1 MFRTS
6 LLSSVALI
14 ALGTSS
20 AVAQETLALDEII
33 VSGGLSPIAANAYGR
48 SASVITAQDIEDR
61 GITNVADALRSLPGV
76 QVSGVSS
83 NFTQVRI
90 RGGEANHTLVLI
102 DGVEASGGDG
112 EYVFSGLETANIERI
127 EVLRGP
133 QSVYYGSNASSGVIN
148 IITRK
153 GDLGETYST
162 SLEVGE
168 ATIAT
173 AFIARRNE
181 RGGVSLSLAHTNDAG
196 YDQSGDGG
204 EKDGLERNTA
214 ILSADYLATD
224 DLKLGFVLRKS
235 NEDYEA
241 DSNSFV
247 ATDAA
252 SYVVDDSTQTSTRD
266 ELTAQV
272 YAEYMMMGGRL
283 THRLSFE
290 KTENRQSFNGGA
302 LARTEAAAL
311 KYRLSYGLDGRT
323 VAETDHLLNLLV
335 ERQEDTSDSNAAYNR
350 ATQSVALEYRGSVGN
365 GIDLQAGA
373 RFDNNDIFEDATTW
387 NLGMAYTLPG
397 SGIRLHTSAGT
408 GVVNPTYFE
417 LYANAFGYTG
427 NPNLRPEE
435 NMSFDIGAEF
445 PVFQGRG
452 TIDVTYFNEKL
463 TDEISALSLGGG
475 AFTYENQAGD
485 STREGIEVSGDMQ
498 ATEAVSLRMSYTY
511 LDAKNPNGSVE
522 IRRPRHEFTLG
533 ATVETFGGRGS
544 VSADL
549 RLVSANYDTQFFGAF
564 ATEKLPSYTTVD
576 VAADYDLNDR
586 VTLTGRVTN
595 LFDDDAVDVWG
606 YASRGRAAYIGVRA
620 NF

>member
-6 LLSSVALI
+6 LLSSAALI
-14 ALGTSS
+14 ALCTSA

-48 SASVITAQDIEDR
+48 AATVITAQDIEDR

-102 DGVEASGGDG
+102 DGVEAAGGDG

-162 SLEVGE
+162 SLEVGS

-181 RGGVSLSLAHTNDAG
+181 RGGVSLSLAHTYDAG

-214 ILSADYLATD
+214 ILSGDYLVTD
-224 DLKLGFVLRKS
+224 DLKLGFVLRTS
-235 NEDYEA
+235 DENYDF
-241 DSNSFV
+241 DSTSFV
-247 ATDAA
+247 ATDPA
-252 SYVVDDSTQTSTRD
+252 SYVVDDPSQYADRK

-283 THRLSFE
+283 THRLAYE
-290 KTENRQSFNGGA
+290 TTRNRQSSNGAPLGQ
-302 LARTEAAAL
+302 TESEAL
-311 KYRLSYGLDGRT
+311 KYRLSYGLDGRS

-335 ERQEDTSDSNAAYNR
+335 ERQSDTSDSNPAYNR
-350 ATQSVALEYRGSVGN
+350 AAQSIALEYRGAFSN
-365 GIDLQAGA
+365 GVDLQAGA
-373 RFDNNDIFEDATTW
+373 RFDDNDVFENATTW
-387 NLGMAYTLPG
+387 NVGLGYTLAG
-397 SGIRLHTSAGT
+397 SGIRLHASAGT
-408 GVVNPTYFE
+408 GVVNPSYFE
-417 LYANAFGYTG
+417 LFANAFGYTG

-435 NMSFDIGAEF
+435 NKSFDIGAEF
-445 PVFQGRG
+445 PVFEGRG

-475 AFTYENQAGD
+475 AFTYENQAGE
-485 STREGIEVSGDMQ
+485 STREGVEISGNMQ
-498 ATEAVSLRMSYTY
+498 ATDTVSLRMSYTY

-549 RLVSANYDTQFFGAF
+549 RHVSANYDTQFFG
-564 ATEKLPSYTTVD
+564 TYPTIKLPSYTTVD

-586 VTLTGRVTN
+586 VTLTGRITN

>member
-1 MFRTS
+1 MFKTS
-6 LLSSVALI
+6 LLSSAALI
-14 ALGTSS
+14 ALSTSA

-33 VSGGLSPIAANAYGR
+33 VSGGLSPIAAKAYGR
-48 SASVITAQDIEDR
+48 AATVITAQDIEDR

-102 DGVEASGGDG
+102 DGVEAAGGDG

-162 SLEVGE
+162 SLEVGS

-214 ILSADYLATD
+214 ILSGDYLVTD
-224 DLKLGFVLRKS
+224 DLKLGFVLRTS
-235 NEDYEA
+235 DENYDF
-241 DSNSFV
+241 DSTSFA
-247 ATDAA
+247 ATDPAG
-252 SYVVDDSTQTSTRD
+252 YIVDDPSQYADRK

-283 THRLSFE
+283 THRLAYE
-290 KTENRQSFNGGA
+290 TTRNRQSSNGA
-302 LARTEAAAL
+302 PLAQTESEAL
-311 KYRLSYGLDGRT
+311 KYRLSYGLDGRS
-323 VAETDHLLNLLV
+323 VADTNHLLNFLL
-335 ERQEDTSDSNAAYNR
+335 ENQNDSAKNNAAYNR
-350 ATQSVALEYRGSVGN
+350 STRSVALEYRGTFDN
-365 GIDLQAGA
+365 GVDLQGGL
-373 RFDNNDIFEDATTW
+373 RFDDNDFFEDAITW
-387 NLGMAYTLPG
+387 NLGLAYTLPG
-397 SGIRLHTSAGT
+397 TAVRLHTSAGT
-408 GVVNPTYFE
+408 GVVNPQYNE
-417 LYANAFGYTG
+417 LYDTAYTVG
-427 NPNLRPEE
+427 NPNLIPEK
-435 NMSFDIGAEF
+435 NRSFDLGVEF

-452 TIDVTYFNEKL
+452 AIDVTYFNETL
-463 TDEISALSLGGG
+463 TDEIAYDGTAVAPTPSYKND
-475 AFTYENQAGD
+475 FGD
-485 STREGIEVSGDMQ
+485 STREGVEISGNMQ
-498 ATEAVSLRMSYTY
+498 ATDTVSLRMSYTY

-522 IRRPRHEFTLG
+522 IRRPHHEFTLG

-549 RLVSANYDTQFFGAF
+549 RHVSANYDTQFFG
-564 ATEKLPSYTTVD
+564 TYPTIKLPSYTTVD
-576 VAADYDLNDR
+576 MAADYDLNDR
-586 VTLTGRVTN
+586 VTLTGRITN

-606 YASRGRAAYIGVRA
+606 YASRGRAAYVGVRA

>member
-6 LLSSVALI
+6 LLSSAALI
-14 ALGTSS
+14 ALCTSA

-48 SASVITAQDIEDR
+48 AATVITAQDIEDR

-102 DGVEASGGDG
+102 DGVEAAGGDG

-162 SLEVGE
+162 SLEVGS

-214 ILSADYLATD
+214 ILSGDYLVTD
-224 DLKLGFVLRKS
+224 DLKLGFVLRTS
-235 NEDYEA
+235 DENYDF
-241 DSNSFV
+241 DSTSFV
-247 ATDAA
+247 ATDPA
-252 SYVVDDSTQTSTRD
+252 SYVVDDPSQYADRK

-283 THRLSFE
+283 THRLAYE
-290 KTENRQSFNGGA
+290 TTRNRQSSNGAPLGQ
-302 LARTEAAAL
+302 TESEAL
-311 KYRLSYGLDGRT
+311 KYRLSYGLDGRS

-335 ERQEDTSDSNAAYNR
+335 ERQSDTSDSNPAYNR
-350 ATQSVALEYRGSVGN
+350 AAQSIALEYRGAFSN
-365 GIDLQAGA
+365 GVDLQAGA
-373 RFDNNDIFEDATTW
+373 RFDDNDVFENATTW
-387 NLGMAYTLPG
+387 NVGLGYTLAG

-408 GVVNPTYFE
+408 GVVNPSYFE
-417 LYANAFGYTG
+417 LFANAFGYTG

-435 NMSFDIGAEF
+435 NKSFDIGAEF
-445 PVFQGRG
+445 PVFEGRG

-475 AFTYENQAGD
+475 AFTYENQAGE
-485 STREGIEVSGDMQ
+485 STREGVEISGNMQ
-498 ATEAVSLRMSYTY
+498 ATDTVSLRMSYTY

-549 RLVSANYDTQFFGAF
+549 RHVSANYDTQFFG
-564 ATEKLPSYTTVD
+564 TYPTIKLPSYTTVN

-586 VTLTGRVTN
+586 VTLTGRITN

-606 YASRGRAAYIGVRA
+606 YASLGRAAYIGVRA

>member
-6 LLSSVALI
+6 LLSSAALI
-14 ALGTSS
+14 ALCTSA

-48 SASVITAQDIEDR
+48 AATVITAQDIEDR

-102 DGVEASGGDG
+102 DGVEAAGGDG

-162 SLEVGE
+162 SLEVGS

-214 ILSADYLATD
+214 ILSGDYLVTD
-224 DLKLGFVLRKS
+224 DLKLGFVLRTS
-235 NEDYEA
+235 DENYDF
-241 DSNSFV
+241 DSTSFV
-247 ATDAA
+247 ATDPA
-252 SYVVDDSTQTSTRD
+252 SYVVDDPSQYADRK

-283 THRLSFE
+283 THRLAYE
-290 KTENRQSFNGGA
+290 TTRNRQSSNGAPLGQ
-302 LARTEAAAL
+302 TESEAL
-311 KYRLSYGLDGRT
+311 KYRLSYGLDGRS

-335 ERQEDTSDSNAAYNR
+335 ERQSDTSDSNPAYNR
-350 ATQSVALEYRGSVGN
+350 AAQSIALEYRGAFSN
-365 GIDLQAGA
+365 GVDLQAGA
-373 RFDNNDIFEDATTW
+373 RFDDNDVFENATTW
-387 NLGMAYTLPG
+387 NVGLGYTLAG
-397 SGIRLHTSAGT
+397 SGIRLHASAGT
-408 GVVNPTYFE
+408 GVVNPSYFE
-417 LYANAFGYTG
+417 LFANAFGYTG

-435 NMSFDIGAEF
+435 NKSFDIGAEF
-445 PVFQGRG
+445 PVFEGRG

-463 TDEISALSLGGG
+463 TDEISSLSLGGG
-475 AFTYENQAGD
+475 AFTYENQAGE
-485 STREGIEVSGDMQ
+485 STREGVEISGNMQ
-498 ATEAVSLRMSYTY
+498 ATDTVSLRMSYTY

-549 RLVSANYDTQFFGAF
+549 RHVSANYDTQFFG
-564 ATEKLPSYTTVD
+564 TYSTIKLPSYTTVD

-586 VTLTGRVTN
+586 VTLTGRITN

>member
-6 LLSSVALI
+6 LLSSAALI
-14 ALGTSS
+14 ALCTSA

-48 SASVITAQDIEDR
+48 AATVITAQDIEDR

-102 DGVEASGGDG
+102 DGVEAAGGDG

-162 SLEVGE
+162 SLEVGS

-214 ILSADYLATD
+214 ILSGDYLVTD
-224 DLKLGFVLRKS
+224 DLKLGFVLRTS
-235 NEDYEA
+235 DENYDF
-241 DSNSFV
+241 DSTSFV
-247 ATDAA
+247 ATDPA
-252 SYVVDDSTQTSTRD
+252 SYVVDDPSQYADRK

-283 THRLSFE
+283 THRLAYE
-290 KTENRQSFNGGA
+290 TTRNRQSSNGAPLGQ
-302 LARTEAAAL
+302 TESEAL
-311 KYRLSYGLDGRT
+311 KYRLSYGLDGRS

-335 ERQEDTSDSNAAYNR
+335 ERQSDTSDSNPAYNR
-350 ATQSVALEYRGSVGN
+350 AAQSIALEYRGAFSN
-365 GIDLQAGA
+365 GVDLQAGA
-373 RFDNNDIFEDATTW
+373 RFDDNDVFENATTW
-387 NLGMAYTLPG
+387 NVGLGYTLAG
-397 SGIRLHTSAGT
+397 SGIRLHASAGT
-408 GVVNPTYFE
+408 GVVNPSYFE
-417 LYANAFGYTG
+417 LFANAFGYTG

-435 NMSFDIGAEF
+435 NKSFDIGAEF
-445 PVFQGRG
+445 PVFEGRG

-463 TDEISALSLGGG
+463 TDEISSLSLGGG
-475 AFTYENQAGD
+475 AFTYENQTGE
-485 STREGIEVSGDMQ
+485 STREGVEISGNMQ
-498 ATEAVSLRMSYTY
+498 ATDTVSLRMSYTY

-549 RLVSANYDTQFFGAF
+549 RHVSANYDTQFFG
-564 ATEKLPSYTTVD
+564 TYPTIKLPSYTTVD

-586 VTLTGRVTN
+586 VTLTGRITN

>member
-6 LLSSVALI
+6 LLSSAALI
-14 ALGTSS
+14 ALCTSA

-48 SASVITAQDIEDR
+48 AATVITAQDIEDR

-102 DGVEASGGDG
+102 DGVEAAGGDG

-162 SLEVGE
+162 SLEVGS

-214 ILSADYLATD
+214 ILSGDYLVTD
-224 DLKLGFVLRKS
+224 DLKLGFVLRTS
-235 NEDYEA
+235 DENYDF
-241 DSNSFV
+241 DSTSFV
-247 ATDAA
+247 ATDPA
-252 SYVVDDSTQTSTRD
+252 SYVVDDPSQYADRK

-283 THRLSFE
+283 THRLAYE
-290 KTENRQSFNGGA
+290 TTRNRQSSNGAPLGQ
-302 LARTEAAAL
+302 TESEAL
-311 KYRLSYGLDGRT
+311 KYRLSYGLDGRS

-335 ERQEDTSDSNAAYNR
+335 ERQSDTSDSNPAYNR
-350 ATQSVALEYRGSVGN
+350 AAQSIALEYRGAFSN
-365 GIDLQAGA
+365 GVDLQAGA
-373 RFDNNDIFEDATTW
+373 RFDDNDVFENATTW
-387 NLGMAYTLPG
+387 NVGLGYTLAG

-408 GVVNPTYFE
+408 GVVNPSYFE
-417 LYANAFGYTG
+417 LFANAFGYTG

-435 NMSFDIGAEF
+435 NKSFDIGAEF
-445 PVFQGRG
+445 PVFEGRG

-463 TDEISALSLGGG
+463 TDEISSLSLGGG
-475 AFTYENQAGD
+475 AFTYENQAGE
-485 STREGIEVSGDMQ
+485 STREGVEISGNMQ
-498 ATEAVSLRMSYTY
+498 ATDTVSLRMSYTY

-549 RLVSANYDTQFFGAF
+549 RHVSANYDTQFFG
-564 ATEKLPSYTTVD
+564 TYPTIKLPSYTTVD

-586 VTLTGRVTN
+586 VTLTGRITN

>member
-6 LLSSVALI
+6 LLSSAALI
-14 ALGTSS
+14 ALCTSA

-48 SASVITAQDIEDR
+48 AATVITAQDIEDR

-102 DGVEASGGDG
+102 DGVEAAGGDG

-162 SLEVGE
+162 SLEVGS

-214 ILSADYLATD
+214 ILSGDYLVTD
-224 DLKLGFVLRKS
+224 DLKLGFVLRTS
-235 NEDYEA
+235 DENYDF
-241 DSNSFV
+241 DSTSFV
-247 ATDAA
+247 ATDPA
-252 SYVVDDSTQTSTRD
+252 SYVVDDPSQYADRK

-283 THRLSFE
+283 THRLAYE
-290 KTENRQSFNGGA
+290 TTRNRQSSNGAPLGQ
-302 LARTEAAAL
+302 TESEAL
-311 KYRLSYGLDGRT
+311 KYRLSYGLDGRS

-335 ERQEDTSDSNAAYNR
+335 ERQSDTSDSNPAYNR
-350 ATQSVALEYRGSVGN
+350 AAQSIALEYRGAFSN
-365 GIDLQAGA
+365 GVDLQAGA
-373 RFDNNDIFEDATTW
+373 RFDDNDVFENATTW
-387 NLGMAYTLPG
+387 NVGLGYTLAG
-397 SGIRLHTSAGT
+397 SGIRLHASAGT
-408 GVVNPTYFE
+408 GVVNPSYFE
-417 LYANAFGYTG
+417 LFANAFGYTG

-435 NMSFDIGAEF
+435 NKSFDIGAEF
-445 PVFQGRG
+445 PVFEGRG

-463 TDEISALSLGGG
+463 TDEISALSLGGH
-475 AFTYENQAGD
+475 
-485 STREGIEVSGDMQ
+485 SPTRTRPVK
-498 ATEAVSLRMSYTY
+498 APAKVLRFRVTC
-511 LDAKNPNGSVE
+511 
-522 IRRPRHEFTLG
+522 RRPTPFRCACPIPIWMRRTPM
-533 ATVETFGGRGS
+533 AAWK
-544 VSADL
+544 SA
-549 RLVSANYDTQFFGAF
+549 V
-564 ATEKLPSYTTVD
+564 
-576 VAADYDLNDR
+576 
-586 VTLTGRVTN
+586 RVTN
-595 LFDDDAVDVWG
+595 SPLVPQLKPLAAV
-606 YASRGRAAYIGVRA
+606 GRFPQTCATCRQIMTRSSLGPIRRS
-620 NF
+620 NCRPIPRLMWPPITT

>member
-6 LLSSVALI
+6 LLSSAALI
-14 ALGTSS
+14 ALCTSA

-48 SASVITAQDIEDR
+48 AATVITAQDIEDR

-102 DGVEASGGDG
+102 DGVEAAGGDG

-162 SLEVGE
+162 SLEVGS

-214 ILSADYLATD
+214 ILSGDYLVTD
-224 DLKLGFVLRKS
+224 DLKLGFVLRTS
-235 NEDYEA
+235 DENYDF
-241 DSNSFV
+241 DSTSFV
-247 ATDAA
+247 ATDPA
-252 SYVVDDSTQTSTRD
+252 SYVVDDPSQYADRK

-283 THRLSFE
+283 THRLAYE
-290 KTENRQSFNGGA
+290 TTRNRQSSNGAPLGQ
-302 LARTEAAAL
+302 TESEAL
-311 KYRLSYGLDGRT
+311 KYRLSYGLDGRS

-335 ERQEDTSDSNAAYNR
+335 ERQSDTSDSNPAYNR
-350 ATQSVALEYRGSVGN
+350 AAQSIALEYRGAFSN
-365 GIDLQAGA
+365 GVDLQAGA
-373 RFDNNDIFEDATTW
+373 RFDDNDVFENATTW
-387 NLGMAYTLPG
+387 NVGLGYTLAG
-397 SGIRLHTSAGT
+397 SGIRLHASAGT
-408 GVVNPTYFE
+408 GVVNPSYFE
-417 LYANAFGYTG
+417 LFANAFGYTG

-435 NMSFDIGAEF
+435 NKSFDIGAEF
-445 PVFQGRG
+445 PVFEGRG

-463 TDEISALSLGGG
+463 TDEISSLSLGGG
-475 AFTYENQAGD
+475 AFTYENQAGE
-485 STREGIEVSGDMQ
+485 STREGVEISGNMQ
-498 ATEAVSLRMSYTY
+498 ATDTVSLRMSYTY

-549 RLVSANYDTQFFGAF
+549 RHVSANYDTQFFG
-564 ATEKLPSYTTVD
+564 TYPTIKLPSYTTVD

-586 VTLTGRVTN
+586 VTLTGRITN